1 MCIAAWIW
9 QNHPKY
15 SLFLLSN
22 RDEYHDRPT
31 RPVEWWGEADDK
43 ILGGRDELAG
53 GTWLGCTRSGRL
65 AFLTNYREPNPSST
79 AKSRG
84 DLTLRFL
91 QSHMSPLEY
100 AEETAKEATEYNGF
114 NLILADIRSKVM
126 VYVSNR
132 PEGEPAS
139 VQIVSPGLHVL
150 SNAKLDTPWP
160 KALRLHENFNKLLR
174 RYGNEEI
181 PEKEVFVN
189 LMSDSVKADLNRLPN
204 TGCEPEWEFNLS
216 STFVD
221 IESKRGRYGTRSMA
235 ALSVVSNGEV
245 SFYERY
251 LDVNDGE
258 WREHTFEFQMDDLKQ
273 KED

>member
-1 MCIAAWIW
+1 MCISAWIW
-9 QNHPKY
+9 LDHPKY
-15 SLFLLSN
+15 SLLLLSN
-22 RDEYHDRPT
+22 RDESHDRPT
-31 RPVEWWGEADDK
+31 RPVEWWEGDEK
-43 ILGGRDELAG
+43 ILGGRDEVAG
-53 GTWLGCTRSGRL
+53 GTWMGCTRNGRI
-65 AFLTNYREPNPSST
+65 AFLTNFREPEPSST

-84 DLTLRFL
+84 YLTLGFL

-100 AEETAKEATEYNGF
+100 AEDIAKEATEYNGF
-114 NLILADIRSKVM
+114 NLILADIHSKVM
-126 VYVSNR
+126 VYISNR
-132 PEGEPAS
+132 PVGEPAS

-174 RYGNEEI
+174 RYGEEQI
-181 PEKEVFVN
+181 PEKEIVLK
-189 LMSDSVKADLNRLPN
+189 LMSDDVKADLNRLPD

-216 STFVD
+216 SIFVD
-221 IESKRGRYGTRSMA
+221 TESNKGRYGTRSMV
-235 ALSVVSNGEV
+235 ALSVISNGEV

-258 WREHTFEFQMDDLKQ
+258 WRDHTVEFRMDDVLQ